1 MLQAT
6 GMFRMRDEMGIDDK
20 VLCVAVTD
28 PRMAHLRDIEDVS
41 ELDRLDRLLHEVPIE
56 RPGEHGLP
64 VPFADAERT
73 WRNGYAA
80 RDWIAVS
87 AKV

>member
-1 MLQAT
+1 MPQAI

-41 ELDRLDRLLHEVPIE
+41 SGPGNAASQFRLLMPNE
-56 RPGEHGLP
+56 PGGTATRRETGS
-64 VPFADAERT
+64 R
-73 WRNGYAA
+73 
-80 RDWIAVS
+80 
-87 AKV
+87 